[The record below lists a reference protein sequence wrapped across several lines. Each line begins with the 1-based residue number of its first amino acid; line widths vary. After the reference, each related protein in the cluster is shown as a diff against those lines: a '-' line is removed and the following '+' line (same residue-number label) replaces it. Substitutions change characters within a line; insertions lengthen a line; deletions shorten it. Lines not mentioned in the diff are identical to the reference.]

1 LSENMHLA
9 KENC

>member
-1 LSENMHLA
+1 MHLA